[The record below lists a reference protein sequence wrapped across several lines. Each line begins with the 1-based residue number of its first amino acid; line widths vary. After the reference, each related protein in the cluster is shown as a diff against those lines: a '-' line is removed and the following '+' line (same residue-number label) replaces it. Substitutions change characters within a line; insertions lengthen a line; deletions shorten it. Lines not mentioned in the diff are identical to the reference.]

1 MSCEQDVTFKGHH
14 SMSDYNN
21 GYARPTVADMSVD
34 AGLRS
39 FMLGV
44 YNKMGLGLLLAGGLA
59 WTVGN
64 VPQLAQLL
72 FQDLGARGIGYT
84 PLGMVVA
91 FAPLAVLL
99 ASRFLMRNMTVV
111 SSAALY
117 WVVVSL
123 VGLSLGVLFVVYA
136 GTLIYTALLVTA
148 VAFGGLS
155 LYGYAT
161 KRDLS
166 PFGSFLVM
174 AVFGLV
180 ASSVAL
186 FFLPPAVYN
195 SPIIFFGFN
204 IIGVLVFSGMIAWK
218 TQELKMMYY
227 QLGGNSASTAIVT
240 NIGALSLFI
249 SFVNLFQVILALMG
263 GRRN

>member
-1 MSCEQDVTFKGHH
+1 
-14 SMSDYNN
+14 MSDYNN
-21 GYARPTVADMSVD
+21 GFARPTVADMSVD

-64 VPQLAQLL
+64 VPQVAQLM
-72 FQDLGARGIGYT
+72 FQAVGERGIGYT

-99 ASRFLMRNMTVV
+99 FSNFFMRNMTVV
-111 SSAALY
+111 SSAALF

-123 VGLSLGVLFVVYA
+123 IGLSLGVLFVIYT
-136 GTLIYTALLVTA
+136 GTLIFTALLVTA

-155 LYGYAT
+155 LFGYAT

-174 AVFGLV
+174 AVWGIV

-186 FFLPPAVYN
+186 FFLPPGVYN
-195 SPIIFFGFN
+195 SPVVFFGFN
-204 IIGVLVFSGMIAWK
+204 IIGVLVFSGMVAWK
-218 TQELKMMYY
+218 TQSLKMMYY
-227 QLGGNSASTAIVT
+227 QLGGNTASTAIAT
-240 NIGALSLFI
+240 NIGALTLFI
-249 SFVNLFQVILALMG
+249 SFVNLFQFILALMG
-263 GRRN
+263 GRVNRG